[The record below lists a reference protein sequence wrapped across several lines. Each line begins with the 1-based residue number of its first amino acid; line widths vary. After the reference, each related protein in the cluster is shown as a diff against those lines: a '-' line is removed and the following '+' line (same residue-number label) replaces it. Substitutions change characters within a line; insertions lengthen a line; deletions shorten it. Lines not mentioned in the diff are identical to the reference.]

1 MSETLKVLGHDYE
14 IIFGKE
20 IADRSNIYGIH
31 LPKTLKIFVDGS
43 TPWTLSLETLWH
55 EIHESIAYW
64 NSMDIP
70 HHVLSQFSANSMAVI
85 LNNPWLVKMI
95 DRAIE
100 TKNINQIPE
109 ELDPEDYIIFEM
121 YGKKQTEEECKLREE
136 RLNERDKI

>member
-1 MSETLKVLGHDYE
+1 
-14 IIFGKE
+14 
-20 IADRSNIYGIH
+20 
-31 LPKTLKIFVDGS
+31 
-43 TPWTLSLETLWH
+43 
-55 EIHESIAYW
+55 
-64 NSMDIP
+64 MDIP
-70 HHVLSQFSANSMAVI
+70 HHILSQFSANSMAVI

-95 DRAIE
+95 DKAIE